1 MQGTESLTVKLLH
14 PLPVM
19 TIYVTA
25 VVLES
30 GEVHFFEDI
39 YGEDAA
45 LEKELAATWQGA
57 EITSDEPG
65 PRPRE

>member
-1 MQGTESLTVKLLH
+1 MQGTESVSVTLKHPIPVVTV
-14 PLPVM
+14 
-19 TIYVTA
+19 YRTA

-45 LEKELAATWQGA
+45 LEKELAKTGPAG
-57 EITSDEPG
+57 ITSGESG
-65 PRPRE
+65 RRPRE